1 MRFVAFLGSIIFGL
15 AITNIIYMAFIFEG
29 QQFNKALVNVT
40 ITDQEITGNAALD
53 QQLSQIDV
61 TSGMIALWTVGAALN
76 GLYDNLIWA
85 VAACTCCLEGGR
97 YEHLQKYR
105 KFIPFIVMFVVVGTA
120 ALATLAVVIV
130 ASTRSTTSNEQT
142 ATLLGV
148 SYNPQIESYRFLL
161 AYGIEVAMSLAVW
174 YPLTGALLFSGVL
187 GCGKVPIIGGRPYEM
202 QMLERNK
209 MADEPI
215 EQGQEVTLTS
225 SGNITLESAV

>member
-1 MRFVAFLGSIIFGL
+1 MRCVAFLGSIIFGL

-29 QQFNKALVNVT
+29 QQFNKAVVNVT

-105 KFIPFIVMFVVVGTA
+105 KFIPLIVMFVVVGTA
-120 ALATLAVVIV
+120 ALATLAVVIA
-130 ASTRSTTSNEQT
+130 ASSRSTTSNEQS
-142 ATLLGV
+142 AMLLGI
-148 SYNPQIESYRFLL
+148 SYNPKIESYRFLL
-161 AYGIEVAMSLAVW
+161 AYGVEVAMSLAVW
-174 YPLTGALLFSGVL
+174 YPLTGALLFTGVL
-187 GCGKVPIIGGRPYEM
+187 GCGKVPVFGGRPYEM
-202 QMLERNK
+202 RMLERNK
-209 MADEPI
+209 MADEPM

-225 SGNITLESAV
+225 SGNVSLDSAV